1 VRQLLL
7 PATDAGAIGQI
18 VGFTVLWVSTL
29 VIVRRSREARI
40 LVAGI
45 GLVVLGWFGVRAMH

>member
-1 VRQLLL
+1 
-7 PATDAGAIGQI
+7 
-18 VGFTVLWVSTL
+18 VSTL